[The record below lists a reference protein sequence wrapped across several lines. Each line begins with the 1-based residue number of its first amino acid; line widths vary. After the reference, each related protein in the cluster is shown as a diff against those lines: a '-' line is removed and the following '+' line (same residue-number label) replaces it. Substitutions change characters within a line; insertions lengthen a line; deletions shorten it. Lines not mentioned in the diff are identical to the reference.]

1 MFSSKKKPPSAL
13 NFPASPFS
21 PIIRA
26 IQPGIVTRYPEGEA
40 RAEGWERRKTTDG
53 LRIGIGHDTHRLR
66 HGGPLRLGGIDI
78 PHDRQ
83 MVGHSDADV
92 LLHAITDALL
102 GAAALGDIGQM
113 FPDTD
118 PANRG
123 RDSAEMLIAARDAVT
138 AIGFR
143 IINIDCIVFAQRPKL
158 LPYRQTVRERIA
170 DILQIEPERIGL
182 KGKTGEGVG
191 PIGLEEAISAECVAL
206 LEKEIVAR
214 KT

>member
-1 MFSSKKKPPSAL
+1 M
-13 NFPASPFS
+13 
-21 PIIRA
+21 
-26 IQPGIVTRYPEGEA
+26 
-40 RAEGWERRKTTDG
+40 
-53 LRIGIGHDTHRLR
+53 
-66 HGGPLRLGGIDI
+66 LRLGGIDI

-92 LLHAITDALL
+92 LLHAVTDALL

-123 RDSAEMLIAARDAVT
+123 RDSAEMLLAARDAVA

-158 LPYRQTVRERIA
+158 LPYRQSVRERIA
-170 DILQIEPERIGL
+170 DILQIESERIGL
-182 KGKTGEGVG
+182 KGKTGEGLG

-206 LEKEIVAR
+206 LEK
-214 KT
+214 T